1 MENDLSMRTSTRL
14 NILNSKKYLKK
25 YTDTKYK
32 PEGNSSFYLASY
44 TKSVGYYILKKIFN
58 IQSKNFFESFM
69 YIVSD
74 IYFGI
79 NYSIKIVKRR
89 KFKNSFSRIVL
100 TWGFKKDFN
109 NKGVFYDK
117 YFNTH
122 SSNQKK
128 ILWLII
134 YLDNELPKNIQ
145 SNLILLKIKGKK
157 ILNLYSWLKFLFL
170 NIPKIFKGLDF
181 FLVNISSLNFFSKKI
196 IFSLRDILNKNYKE
210 IIIPYEGQPFQNTI
224 IKFLKKKDKNILITG
239 YIHSPPVAV
248 PTNFIYKQYSPDRIF
263 LNGKDQLFCF
273 NKILGWPKKKLNYIP
288 SLRFRKTRLNKNTK
302 LKKERK
308 ILIPYIVKRHN
319 QVLSRIEYVHKKIS
333 NLNGY
338 KLQNHPAAKNF
349 KSNLKL
355 ISLMQEIVDSKSPQ
369 KKGLFDLIF
378 VGHSGGITEF
388 LENGFKILHICEDPE
403 FECFQSKI
411 WKSIRTIKIS
421 KYIFSYKLKKKGHL
435 IKFGKNNTDLNS
447 ILDY

>member
-1 MENDLSMRTSTRL
+1 MKTSIRL

-25 YTDTKYK
+25 YTYTKYY
-32 PEGNSSFYLASY
+32 PDGNLSFYLASY
-44 TKSVGYYILKKIFN
+44 TKSIGYYILKKIFN
-58 IQSKNFFESFM
+58 IKPKNFFESFI

-74 IYFGI
+74 VYFGI
-79 NYSIKIVKRR
+79 NYSIKTVTSKQ
-89 KFKNSFSRIVL
+89 FKNSFSRIVL
-100 TWGFKKDFN
+100 TWGFKKDFD

-117 YFNTH
+117 YFNTY

-134 YLDNELPKNIQ
+134 YLDNELPKKIQ
-145 SNLILLKIKGKK
+145 SNLILVKIKGNK
-157 ILNLYSWLKFLFL
+157 ILNLYSWLKFLLL

-196 IFSLRDILNKNYKE
+196 ISSLRNILNKNYKE

-224 IKFLKKKDKNILITG
+224 IKFFKNKDKNILITG

-248 PTNFIYKQYSPDRIF
+248 PTNFIHKQYSPDRIF

-273 NKILGWPKKKLNYIP
+273 NNILGWPKKKLNYIP
-288 SLRFRKTRLNKNTK
+288 SLRFRKTKLNKNIK
-302 LKKERK
+302 LKKKRK
-308 ILIPYIVKRHN
+308 IFIPYIVKRHN
-319 QVLSRIEYVHKKIS
+319 QVISRLKYVHKKIS

-338 KLQNHPAAKNF
+338 ILQNHPAAKNF

-355 ISLMQEIVDSKSPQ
+355 ISMMQEIIDSKSPL
-369 KKGLFDLIF
+369 KKGLYDLIF

-388 LENGFKILHICEDPE
+388 LENGYKVLHVCEDPE
-403 FECFQSKI
+403 FECFQSDI
-411 WKSIRTIKIS
+411 WKSIKTTEIS
-421 KYIFSYKLKKKGHL
+421 KHIFSYKLKKKGNL
-435 IKFGKNNTDLNS
+435 IKFGKNNTDLKS